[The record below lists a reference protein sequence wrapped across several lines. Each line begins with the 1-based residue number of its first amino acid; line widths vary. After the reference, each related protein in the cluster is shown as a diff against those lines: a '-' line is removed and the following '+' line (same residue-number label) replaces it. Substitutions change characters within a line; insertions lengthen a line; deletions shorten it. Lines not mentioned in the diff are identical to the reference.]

1 MITELSILMPCYNN
15 ECYGLVADICAQAE
29 SIIRSGRRLKYEVI
43 VADDGSTDAR
53 AIAAN
58 RRIDSL
64 PECTYELRRRN
75 VGRAAIRNH
84 LAQAAS
90 YEWLLF
96 IDSDMKLRNGSFL
109 KNYIDTDSRGAIYGG
124 YEIRGDANELKGN
137 LRYRYEARY
146 NRNSSAEERRKSPY
160 SCFHVSNLAI
170 RRSLMLAH
178 PLDGRIT
185 RYGHEDL
192 LFGKALARAGVEITH
207 IDNPVSFEDFESN
220 ADFLAKTEE
229 SIEMLYALRG
239 ELDGYSSV
247 ISAARRIGK
256 AHLKKAFTT
265 AFAMAAKA
273 IKNNLTGNNPSVLL
287 FNIYKLG
294 MFCSIEQGKTHDNKP
309 HNCR

>member
-96 IDSDMKLRNGSFL
+96 IDSDMKLRNSSFL
-109 KNYIDTDSRGAIYGG
+109 
-124 YEIRGDANELKGN
+124 L
-137 LRYRYEARY
+137 L
-146 NRNSSAEERRKSPY
+146 P
-160 SCFHVSNLAI
+160 HL
-170 RRSLMLAH
+170 
-178 PLDGRIT
+178 T
-185 RYGHEDL
+185 RYL
-192 LFGKALARAGVEITH
+192 L
-207 IDNPVSFEDFESN
+207 
-220 ADFLAKTEE
+220 
-229 SIEMLYALRG
+229 
-239 ELDGYSSV
+239 
-247 ISAARRIGK
+247 
-256 AHLKKAFTT
+256 
-265 AFAMAAKA
+265 
-273 IKNNLTGNNPSVLL
+273 
-287 FNIYKLG
+287 
-294 MFCSIEQGKTHDNKP
+294 
-309 HNCR
+309 

>member
-109 KNYIDTDSRGAIYGG
+109 KNYIDADSRGAIYGG

-170 RRSLMLAH
+170 RRSVMLAH